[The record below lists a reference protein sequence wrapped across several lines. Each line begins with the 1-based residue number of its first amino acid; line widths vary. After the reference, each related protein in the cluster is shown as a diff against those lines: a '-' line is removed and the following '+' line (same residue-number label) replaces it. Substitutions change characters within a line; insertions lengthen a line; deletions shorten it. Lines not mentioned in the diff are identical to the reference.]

1 MLFARRTWYNGENAL
16 RLNREG
22 ASNPERGYAM
32 YSYEEFAEDLNMGHE
47 AEFYFNGIHF
57 LISYHENECY
67 CIGDHGKTKHVYK
80 SIQQLLS
87 GYKIEGMILKDLWS
101 RIVVTNIF

>member
-1 MLFARRTWYNGENAL
+1 
-16 RLNREG
+16 
-22 ASNPERGYAM
+22 M
-32 YSYEEFAEDLNMGHE
+32 YSYEDFAEDLNMGHE

-67 CIGDHGKTKHVYK
+67 CIRDHGKTKHVYK

-87 GYKIEGMILKDLWS
+87 EYRIEDMTLENIWS